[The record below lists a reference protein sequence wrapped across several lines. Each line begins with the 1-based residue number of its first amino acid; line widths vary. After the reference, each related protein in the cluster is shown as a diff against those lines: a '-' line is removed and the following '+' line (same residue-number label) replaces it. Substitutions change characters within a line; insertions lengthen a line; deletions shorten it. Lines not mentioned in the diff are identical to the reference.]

1 MTLFVVLIVICSSV
15 SVYNCVFVMSFWC
28 NAFPNWHPKQL
39 GGKSCKWGDAS
50 TVHGQKRYFS
60 VFDPA
65 FWIFWSKTPWRQKK
79 KIKARK
85 TEKKLKE
92 KQQQRQKKQKHISNW
107 KQQTTLN
114 CQLKEA
120 VRLLGYNND
129 IQKLTIQQ
137 TATDISDRE
146 QPSLTLSKFFP
157 VCRWDETTSC
167 PTCFYKVSDQCRN
180 WATAHRPLP

>member
-1 MTLFVVLIVICSSV
+1 MGLWII
-15 SVYNCVFVMSFWC
+15 NEFWTRFL
-28 NAFPNWHPKQL
+28 NILVKDSL
-39 GGKSCKWGDAS
+39 TSE
-50 TVHGQKRYFS
+50 
-60 VFDPA
+60 
-65 FWIFWSKTPWRQKK
+65 K

-85 TEKKLKE
+85 TEKKLKA

-129 IQKLTIQQ
+129 IQKLTSQQ

-157 VCRWDETTSC
+157 ECRWDETTSC

>member
-1 MTLFVVLIVICSSV
+1 MHSQIDIQNSLGVRAASEETLQRCMDRKDIFQCLIPLFEYS
-15 SVYNCVFVMSFWC
+15 
-28 NAFPNWHPKQL
+28 
-39 GGKSCKWGDAS
+39 
-50 TVHGQKRYFS
+50 GQRLLD
-60 VFDPA
+60 V
-65 FWIFWSKTPWRQKK
+65 RKK
-79 KIKARK
+79 KLKRGK
-85 TEKKLKE
+85 QKKKLKE
-92 KQQQRQKKQKHISNW
+92 KQQQRQKKQKRISNW

-167 PTCFYKVSDQCRN
+167 PTYFYKVSDQCRN

>member
-1 MTLFVVLIVICSSV
+1 MTLFVVLIVIRSSV
-15 SVYNCVFVMSFWC
+15 SVYNCVFLMSFWC
-28 NAFPNWHPKQL
+28 NTFPNWHPKQL
-39 GGKSCKWGDAS
+39 GGKSRKWGDAS

-85 TEKKLKE
+85 TEKKLKA
-92 KQQQRQKKQKHISNW
+92 KQRQKKQKHISNW

-129 IQKLTIQQ
+129 IQRLTIQQ
-137 TATDISDRE
+137 TTTDISDRE